1 MGQDTYCVMGASA
14 PVAFTFE
21 IWPIYRDILFNSG
34 LDETELSMLL
44 ITDFPSDG
52 CHNLTYHI
60 GEAFKK
66 FDSPDN
72 PITPEEFQACVGSLE
87 ADIRKYKWLP
97 ETKELLGMELQIM
110 VEITCCHVRGLTRR
124 ENSHIFNQEESHS
137 PASLAAKTREA
148 FEKLTKVGIREN
160 RISINN
166 YIWDS
171 Q

>member
-14 PVAFTFE
+14 PVAFTYKN
-21 IWPIYRDILFNSG
+21 WPIFRDLLFNSG

-60 GEAFKK
+60 GEAFRD
-66 FDSPDN
+66 FDSPDK

-97 ETKELLGMELQIM
+97 ETRELLGMELQIM
-110 VEITCCHVRGLTRR
+110 VEITYCHVRGLTRR
-124 ENSHIFNQEESHS
+124 DNPHIFNQETSHS
-137 PASLAAKTREA
+137 PASLAT
-148 FEKLTKVGIREN
+148 LTQKAYEHLIKAGIPEDQ
-160 RISINN
+160 ISINH

>member
-1 MGQDTYCVMGASA
+1 MGQDTYCVMGASV
-14 PVAFTFE
+14 PIAFTYKN
-21 IWPIYRDILFNSG
+21 WPIYRDIIFNSG
-34 LDETELSMLL
+34 LDETELSILL

-66 FDSPDN
+66 FDNPLT
-72 PITPEEFQACVGSLE
+72 PITPEQFKECTELLI
-87 ADIRKYKWLP
+87 ADIHRWKWLP
-97 ETKELLGMELQIM
+97 AEKELLGMELQIM

-137 PASLAAKTREA
+137 PASLATMTQKAY
-148 FEKLTKVGIREN
+148 EKLTKVGIPEKK
-160 RISINN
+160 ISINH
-166 YIWDS
+166 YMWDS

>member
-14 PVAFTFE
+14 PVAFTYKN
-21 IWPIYRDILFNSG
+21 WPIYRDLLFNSG

-66 FDSPDN
+66 FNSPDN
-72 PITPEEFQACVGSLE
+72 PITPDEFQACVGSLE

-97 ETKELLGMELQIM
+97 AEKELLGMELQIM
-110 VEITCCHVRGLTRR
+110 VEITYCHVRGLTRLD
-124 ENSHIFNQEESHS
+124 NPHIFNQETSHS
-137 PASLAAKTREA
+137 PASIATQTQKAYEHLIKA
-148 FEKLTKVGIREN
+148 GIREDQ
-160 RISINN
+160 ISINH

>member
-1 MGQDTYCVMGASA
+1 MGQDTYCVMGASV
-14 PVAFTFE
+14 PVAFTYKN
-21 IWPIYRDILFNSG
+21 WPIYRDLLFNSS

-44 ITDFPSDG
+44 LTEFPSDG

-60 GEAFKK
+60 GEAFRD
-66 FDSPDN
+66 FDSPDK
-72 PITPEEFQACVGSLE
+72 PITPKEFQACVASLA

-110 VEITCCHVRGLTRR
+110 VEITYCHVRGLTRR
-124 ENSHIFNQEESHS
+124 DNPHIFNQEISHS
-137 PASLAAKTREA
+137 PASIAAKTREA
-148 FEKLTKVGIREN
+148 YENLTKVGIPEG
-160 RISINN
+160 RISINH

>member
-1 MGQDTYCVMGASA
+1 MSIKSD
-14 PVAFTFE
+14 
-21 IWPIYRDILFNSG
+21 

-60 GEAFKK
+60 GEAFQY
-66 FDSPDN
+66 FNSPDK

-110 VEITCCHVRGLTRR
+110 VEINYCHVRGLTRR
-124 ENSHIFNQEESHS
+124 DNPHIFNQESSHS
-137 PASLAAKTREA
+137 PASLAAQTRKA
-148 FEKLTKVGIREN
+148 YDNLIMVGIPED

-166 YIWDS
+166 RS
-171 Q
+171 EERRVGKEC